1 MSYAIIRNA
10 NYKMKNLAGIYRH
23 NERKNTNYSNEDINK
38 NNSKENYSL
47 KSPPTTYEK
56 LFRILKEKYDIKGQ
70 IKTVSNIAC
79 EYIITSDKE
88 YFESIGKEETK
99 RFFKT
104 AYSFA
109 SQYKDLG
116 EKYILSA
123 KVHMDETTPHMH
135 LVFLPVIKTKDKNK
149 NLINKLACSM
159 FWKGKNSYRD
169 LQDKF
174 YNYMTSKNFNLE
186 RGQPSESKHISIE
199 ELKTITNYEQIKQEI
214 DSNRLKELKT
224 DSLELAVTQNKKLIN
239 YCYKLEKHYI
249 LSSNIL
255 NNINT
260 YKKEFHSLK
269 KENIKLKKQNTFL
282 KENLNKLNSQFN
294 SIIKNITKYFNI
306 SREKLINIMNNCINK

>member
-38 NNSKENYSL
+38 NNFKENYSL
-47 KSPPTTYEK
+47 KSPSTTYEK
-56 LFRILKEKYDIKGQ
+56 LFKILKEKYDIKGQ

-79 EYIITSDKE
+79 EYIITCDKE
-88 YFESIGKEETK
+88 YFESIGKYETK

-169 LQDKF
+169 LQDNF

-186 RGQPSESKHISIE
+186 RGQPSETKHISIE
-199 ELKTITNYEQIKQEI
+199 ELKTITNYEKIKQEI
-214 DSNRLKELKT
+214 NSDRLKELKT
-224 DSLELAVTQNKKLIN
+224 DSLEIAVNQNKKLIN
-239 YCYKLEKHYI
+239 YCHKLENYYI
-249 LSSNIL
+249 SSSNIL
-255 NNINT
+255 NEIDN
-260 YKKEFHSLK
+260 LK
-269 KENIKLKKQNTFL
+269 TENKFLKNKISILEANIKIIINRIS
-282 KENLNKLNSQFN
+282 KL
-294 SIIKNITKYFNI
+294 FNI
-306 SREKLINIMNNCINK
+306 SKNLC